1 MRKPMIG
8 VTPLVDI
15 QRDSLWMLPGY
26 MDGLTAVGAIPVM
39 LPLTSDH
46 DTMKQLVS
54 QFDGF
59 LFTGGQDV
67 SPDIYKAVK
76 LGICGECCPERDSM
90 ELMLLDL
97 VMEADKPI
105 LGICRG
111 IQFINAALG
120 GTLYQDIPTQL
131 PSAIEHHQKP
141 PYDRPSHEV
150 RIINDTP
157 LYDLF
162 KREHINVNSYHHS
175 GICELSPRL
184 KCMAA
189 SEDELVEAVYCP
201 EQTFLWAVQWHPEF
215 SYKVSEESRKIF
227 SAFVRA
233 CR

>member
-1 MRKPMIG
+1 MIG

-26 MDGLTAVGAIPVM
+26 MDGLTAAGAIPVM
-39 LPLTSDH
+39 LPLTSDR

-76 LGICGECCPERDSM
+76 LGICGECFPERDSM

-120 GTLYQDIPTQL
+120 GTLYQDIPAQL
-131 PSAIEHHQKP
+131 PSGIEHHQEP
-141 PYDRPSHEV
+141 PYDRPAHDV
-150 RIINDTP
+150 RIIDDTP
-157 LYDLF
+157 LYRLLR
-162 KREHINVNSYHHS
+162 KEHIFVNSYHHS

-189 SEDELVEAVYCP
+189 SEDGLVEAVYCP

-215 SYKVSEESRKIF
+215 SYKVSEESREIF